1 MVEIGGRI
9 LDRRLLKNLDF
20 TLLAAV
26 GLLVVIGL
34 TMVYSASH
42 AKDYLTNGDP
52 FLFVKKQGMAVI
64 LGLVGLFWIFFFD
77 YRISGRTAQ
86 ILYGL
91 NIVMLIL
98 VLTPLGTERNG
109 AQSWLFGM
117 QPAEFSK
124 VIMILTFGNYL
135 AKRESLASFFD
146 FIPPFLYAGIP
157 LILILMQP
165 DFGTALVFVFF
176 IFLMMYIAGAPGRK
190 LGLLILAGVLS
201 ITLIFMVC
209 NLLRLPKPLKEYQIA
224 RLTSFINPESDPQ
237 RSGWNVRQAM
247 IAVGS
252 GQFFGKGLFRGTQ
265 GRLGYLP
272 ENHTDF
278 IFAVLSEELGFIGAV
293 GVLFLFF
300 IFIWRGNRI
309 ALQAKDRAGTIVAT
323 GVVAMFLFHVFE
335 NVGMNIG
342 IMPITGIPL
351 PFISSGGSSMISSLV
366 ATGLLLNIWAR
377 RQRIMF

>member
-1 MVEIGGRI
+1 
-9 LDRRLLKNLDF
+9 LDRRVLKNLDF
-20 TLLAAV
+20 ALLAAV

-42 AKDYLTNGDP
+42 AKEYLTDGDP
-52 FLFVKKQGMAVI
+52 FLFVKKQSIAVI
-64 LGLVGLFWIFFFD
+64 IGLAALTLALLFD
-77 YRISGRTAQ
+77 YRISKRTMY

-91 NIVMLIL
+91 NIAVLLL
-98 VLTPLGTERNG
+98 VLSPLGTVKNG
-109 AQSWLFGM
+109 AQSWLFGI

-124 VIMILTFGNYL
+124 IIMIVILGNYL
-135 AKRESLASFFD
+135 ARKDSLDSFWN
-146 FIPPFLYAGIP
+146 FIGPFLFAGFP
-157 LILILMQP
+157 LVLILMQP
-165 DFGTALVFVFF
+165 DFGTALVFIFF
-176 IFLMMYIAGAPGRK
+176 LFLMMYIAGAPGWK
-190 LGLLILAGVLS
+190 LGILVLGGILS
-201 ITLIFMVC
+201 IALIFYVC
-209 NLLRLPKPLKEYQIA
+209 SLFHLPKPLKEYQIA
-224 RLTSFINPESDPQ
+224 RLSSFINPEADPQ
-237 RSGWNVRQAM
+237 GSGWNVRQAM

-278 IFAVLSEELGFIGAV
+278 IFAVLSEELGFVGAF

-300 IFIWRGNRI
+300 VFIWRSVRI
-309 ALQAKDRAGTIVAT
+309 AAQAKDRAGTIIAT
-323 GVVAMFLFHVFE
+323 GVLAMFLFHILE

-351 PFISSGGSSMISSLV
+351 PFISSGGSSMISNLA

-377 RQRIMF
+377 RQKIMF

>member
-1 MVEIGGRI
+1 
-9 LDRRLLKNLDF
+9 LDRRVLKNLDF
-20 TLLAAV
+20 ALLAAV

-52 FLFVKKQGMAVI
+52 FLFVKKQGFAVI
-64 LGLVGLFWIFFFD
+64 IGLIGLFLTLFFD
-77 YRISGRTAQ
+77 YRVSDRTAQ

-91 NIVMLIL
+91 NLIVLIL
-98 VLTPLGTERNG
+98 VLSPLGTSNNG
-109 AQSWLFGM
+109 AQSWLFGI
-117 QPAEFSK
+117 QPSEFAK
-124 VIMILTFGNYL
+124 IIMIITLGDYL
-135 AKRESLASFFD
+135 AKKDTLDSFLD
-146 FIPPFLYAGIP
+146 FIGPFLYAGVP
-157 LILILMQP
+157 LLLILMQP
-165 DFGTALVFVFF
+165 DFGTALVFIFF
-176 IFLMMYIAGAPGRK
+176 LFLMMYVAGAPGWK
-190 LGLLILAGVLS
+190 LGVLILGGILS
-201 ITLIFMVC
+201 IALVFGVC
-209 NLLRLPKPLKEYQIA
+209 SFFHLPKPLKEYQIA
-224 RLTSFINPESDPQ
+224 RLTSFVNPEADPQ
-237 RSGWNVRQAM
+237 GSGWNVRQAM

-278 IFAVLSEELGFIGAV
+278 IFAVLSEELGFIGAI

-300 IFIWRGNRI
+300 VFIWRALRI
-309 ALQAKDRAGTIVAT
+309 AFQAKDRAGTIIAT
-323 GVVAMFLFHVFE
+323 GVLAMFLFHILE

-342 IMPITGIPL
+342 MMPITGIPL
-351 PFISSGGSSMISSLV
+351 PFISSGGSSMISNLI

>member
-1 MVEIGGRI
+1 
-9 LDRRLLKNLDF
+9 LDRRVLKNLDF
-20 TLLAAV
+20 ALLAAV

-52 FLFVKKQGMAVI
+52 FLFVKKQGFAVI
-64 LGLVGLFWIFFFD
+64 IGLIGLFLTLFFD
-77 YRISGRTAQ
+77 YRVSDRTAQ

-91 NIVMLIL
+91 NLIVLIL
-98 VLTPLGTERNG
+98 VLSPLGTSNNG
-109 AQSWLFGM
+109 AQSWLFGI
-117 QPAEFSK
+117 QPSEFAK
-124 VIMILTFGNYL
+124 IIMIITLGNYL
-135 AKRESLASFFD
+135 AKKDTLDSFLD
-146 FIPPFLYAGIP
+146 FIGPFLYAGVP
-157 LILILMQP
+157 LLLILMQP
-165 DFGTALVFVFF
+165 DFGTALVFIFF
-176 IFLMMYIAGAPGRK
+176 LFLMMYVAGAPGWK
-190 LGLLILAGVLS
+190 LGVLILGGILS
-201 ITLIFMVC
+201 IALVFGVC
-209 NLLRLPKPLKEYQIA
+209 SFFHLPKPLKEYQIA
-224 RLTSFINPESDPQ
+224 RLTSFVNPEADPQ
-237 RSGWNVRQAM
+237 GSGWNVRQAM

-278 IFAVLSEELGFIGAV
+278 IFAVLSEELGFIGAI

-300 IFIWRGNRI
+300 VFIWRALRI
-309 ALQAKDRAGTIVAT
+309 AFQAKDRAGTIIAT
-323 GVVAMFLFHVFE
+323 GVLAMFLFHILE

-342 IMPITGIPL
+342 MMPITGIPL
-351 PFISSGGSSMISSLV
+351 PFISSGGSSMISNLI

>member
-1 MVEIGGRI
+1 M
-9 LDRRLLKNLDF
+9 DRRLLKNLDF

-26 GLLVVIGL
+26 GLLIVIGL
-34 TMVYSASH
+34 TMVYSATH
-42 AKDYLTNGDP
+42 AKEYLTNGDP
-52 FLFVKKQGMAVI
+52 FLFVKKQFAAVI
-64 LGLVGLFWIFFFD
+64 FGLIGLAFVMLFD
-77 YRISGRTAQ
+77 YRLSERACQ

-98 VLTPLGTERNG
+98 VLSPLGTERNG
-109 AQSWLFGM
+109 AQSWLFGL
-117 QPAEFSK
+117 QPSEFSK
-124 VIMILTFGNYL
+124 VIMIITLGKYL
-135 AKRESLASFFD
+135 SKKENLSSFYD
-146 FIPPFLYAGIP
+146 FIGPFIYAGIP
-157 LILILMQP
+157 LLLILMQP
-165 DFGTALVFVFF
+165 DFGTALVFIFF
-176 IFLMMYIAGAPGRK
+176 LFLMMYVAGAPGWK
-190 LGLLILAGVLS
+190 LGSLVLAGILS
-201 ITLIFMVC
+201 ITLIFVVC
-209 NLLRLPKPLKEYQIA
+209 NIFHLPKPLKEYQIA

-237 RSGWNVRQAM
+237 GSGWNVRQAM

-278 IFAVLSEELGFIGAV
+278 IFAVLSEELGFIGAF

-300 IFIWRGNRI
+300 TIIWRGVKI
-309 ALQAKDRAGTIVAT
+309 AFHAKDRAGTIIAT
-323 GVVAMFLFHVFE
+323 GVLAMFLFHILE

-377 RQRIMF
+377 HQRIMF